1 MKQLSVMTFLLLV
14 CVSANSET
22 FAQRAAVS
30 GAEVTGTFRSY
41 FSGKYKKF
49 YSEILVQALGH
60 NKLKIEM
67 GLNYVY
73 QVDDQI
79 SSHIGEASGEAVI
92 EGDTAVF
99 TPDTA
104 SADSC
109 KITLK
114 FSKPGTLIV
123 RSDNY
128 DCGFGV
134 NVSATGTY
142 KKTSGA
148 KPKFGLFRNTGGR
161 F

>member
-1 MKQLSVMTFLLLV
+1 MKQLSVITFCLFV
-14 CVSANSET
+14 CFGAGSET

-41 FSGKYKKF
+41 FRGKYKN
-49 YSEILVQALGH
+49 YYNEILVQALGH

-67 GLNYVY
+67 TLIYPY
-73 QVDDQI
+73 QTDDGP
-79 SSHIGEASGEAVI
+79 SANFGDESGEAVI

-99 TPDTA
+99 T
-104 SADSC
+104 SAGGDSC

-123 RSDNY
+123 KTDENHY
-128 DCGFGV
+128 HCGFGN
-134 NVSATGTY
+134 NVSADGTY

-148 KPKFGLFRNTGGR
+148 KPKFGAK
-161 F
+161 